1 MSLKTKSCCFRSC
14 PPPDGNRSKRR
25 ALLPLLAVLLLL
37 SACSPRPEPDDSLR
51 IGVALYTQDDT
62 FISTVAQNLEW
73 LAQDEESRIGQKI
86 TLLISDS
93 RSNQTTQM
101 DQVDRFLN
109 RGCDVLCVNLVDRT
123 AAAVIVDK
131 AEAAGVPLI
140 FFNRQPVDED
150 IQRWEQTFYVGAS
163 APESGT
169 LQGQLVLDA
178 WNRDRERLDRNGD
191 GVLQYVMLE
200 GEPGHQDSLL
210 RTEYAIKAL
219 TDGGVEVERLARDT
233 ANWNRAQAAART
245 RQWLEDFGDPI
256 EVILSNNDDMALG
269 AIDALSETDRELE
282 DWPLIV
288 GVDATAPAQEAIASG
303 LLYGTVLNDSRG
315 QAQAMLDL
323 ALALYAGDDP
333 AQAVDL
339 EDEHYVWLPY
349 RQVTKENLPQ
359 LPAQYN
365 S

>member
-1 MSLKTKSCCFRSC
+1 MRRKIKSCCSRLC
-14 PPPDGNRSKRR
+14 RR
-25 ALLPLLAVLLLL
+25 RGVRGLALLLAALLLP
-37 SACSPRPEPDDSLR
+37 SCAPRQEQDDGLR

-62 FISTVAQNLEW
+62 FISTVSQNLEQ
-73 LAQDEESRIGQKI
+73 LAQEEESRINQKI

-123 AAAVIVDK
+123 AAAVIADK

-150 IQRWEQTFYVGAS
+150 IQRWDQIYYVGAS

-178 WNRDRERLDRNGD
+178 WRDDQERLDRNGD

-210 RTEYAIKAL
+210 RTEYSIKAL

-245 RQWLEDFGDPI
+245 RQWLEDYGDQI

-269 AIDALSETDRELE
+269 AIDALSETGRELE

-288 GVDATAPAQEAIASG
+288 GVDATAPALEALVAG
-303 LLYGTVLNDSRG
+303 QLYGTVFNDSKG
-315 QAQAMLDL
+315 QAQAMVDL
-323 ALALYAGDDP
+323 ALALYTGQDP
-333 AQAVDL
+333 AQAVEL
-339 EDEHYVWLPY
+339 EDGHYVWLPY
-349 RQVTKENLPQ
+349 RPVTRDDLTQ
-359 LPAQYN
+359 LPEA
-365 S
+365 

>member
-1 MSLKTKSCCFRSC
+1 MRRKIKSCCSRSC
-14 PPPDGNRSKRR
+14 RPPAGDRLIP
-25 ALLPLLAVLLLL
+25 LLLFLAVLLALP
-37 SACSPRPEPDDSLR
+37 SCGRQDQEDSGLR

-62 FISTVAQNLEW
+62 FISTVAQNLER
-73 LAQDEESRIGQKI
+73 LVQEMESETGMKI
-86 TLLISDS
+86 TLLVSDS

-131 AEAAGVPLI
+131 AEAEGTPLI

-150 IQRWEQTFYVGAS
+150 IQRWDQTYYVGAS

-169 LQGQLVLDA
+169 LQGQLVLKA
-178 WNRDRERLDRNGD
+178 WEEDQERLDRNGD

-210 RTEYAIKAL
+210 RTEYSIKAL

-245 RQWLEDFGDPI
+245 QLWLEEFGGQI
-256 EVILSNNDDMALG
+256 EVILANNDDMALG
-269 AIDALSETDRELE
+269 AIDALGESGRELE

-288 GVDATAPAQEAIASG
+288 GVDATAPAQEAVRAG
-303 LLYGTVLNDSRG
+303 QLYGTVFNDSRG
-315 QAQAMLDL
+315 QAKAMLNL
-323 ALALYAGDDP
+323 ALALYTGDDP
-333 AQAVDL
+333 EQAVTL
-339 EDEHYVWLPY
+339 EDGHYVWLPY
-349 RQVTKENLPQ
+349 NPVTKDDLEQ
-359 LPAQYN
+359 L
-365 S
+365 SELEGF

>member
-1 MSLKTKSCCFRSC
+1 MRLKIKNCSSRSC
-14 PPPDGNRSKRR
+14 RPRGGKRR
-25 ALLPLLAVLLLL
+25 LLPLLLALLLL
-37 SACSPRPEPDDSLR
+37 SACSPRQERDDSLR

-62 FISTVAQNLEW
+62 FISAM
-73 LAQDEESRIGQKI
+73 AQDLEQLVQEEENRIGQKI
-86 TLLISDS
+86 TLFISDS

-123 AAAVIVDK
+123 AAAVVVDK
-131 AEAAGVPLI
+131 AAEAGVPLI

-150 IQRWEQTFYVGAS
+150 IQRWDQTYYVGAS
-163 APESGT
+163 APESGA

-178 WNRDRERLDRNGD
+178 WHSGRERLDRNGD

-210 RTEYAIKAL
+210 RTEYSIRAI

-233 ANWNRAQAAART
+233 ANWNRAQAAARV
-245 RQWLEDFGDPI
+245 RQWLEDYGEQI

-269 AIDALSETDRELE
+269 SIDALSETDRELE

-288 GVDATAPAQEAIASG
+288 GVDATAPALEAVAAG
-303 LLYGTVLNDSRG
+303 QLYGTVFNDSRG
-315 QAQAMLDL
+315 QAKAMVDL
-323 ALALYAGDDP
+323 ALALYTGADP
-333 AQAVDL
+333 AQAVEL
-339 EDEHYVWLPY
+339 EDGHYVWLPY
-349 RQVTKENLPQ
+349 RPVTREDL
-359 LPAQYN
+359 AQGQ
-365 S
+365 